1 MQKAVFAITIPHFFS
16 PTLASMQ
23 FLHSMHPVHTLQR
36 SNHTSSVQSLISCF
50 NVLETLQ
57 INQHNFLI
65 FNIQRTSN

>member
-23 FLHSMHPVHTLQR
+23 FLHSLHTLQR